1 MQAMQFKTWGGVLL
15 AMACWQAA
23 SAPLG
28 APAAPD
34 ASAALPLPIAVA
46 ASGQPAAVRKVA
58 ADQVAVDPVAVDQ
71 SAVDQPA
78 LDQPAA
84 VPVPVAGAAEDRPAA
99 AAPAAPAAM
108 PQLRRE
114 QAALGGIPAV
124 SADRLGGLRGG
135 TDTVNNDMKLS
146 GVVGSNAAVNVAT
159 GANIISDG
167 AFANASGLPIVIQNS
182 GANVLIQNATII
194 NLQLK

>member
-34 ASAALPLPIAVA
+34 AGAALPLPIAVA
-46 ASGQPAAVRKVA
+46 ASGQPAAARK
-58 ADQVAVDPVAVDQ
+58 VAVDQ
-71 SAVDQPA
+71 SAVDQVA
-78 LDQPAA
+78 VDQPAA
-84 VPVPVAGAAEDRPAA
+84 VSVPAAGAAEDTPPA
-99 AAPAAPAAM
+99 AAPAAM

-124 SADRLGGLRGG
+124 SVDRLGGLRGG